1 LSSVANVIR
10 CVTFLRDNRAMGKR
24 CLLLLVSLLPL
35 TMVNGAPAL
44 RDAGAIPHLSERG
57 RADYREFLGSQTH
70 RAFAIGP
77 GGSWAWRAE
86 RATAN
91 EALEAAVDAC
101 QEGGEQSCLPYAVDD
116 RVVFDGPAW
125 FRLWGPYVKQ
135 AEAASRSV
143 GTRRGE
149 RFPDLAFRTPEG
161 KAMKVSDLRGKVLVL
176 HFWGSWCPPCQR
188 EMPDLQNL
196 YDRLKTATDIRF
208 LLFPVREP
216 FGKSLAWAGQKKIHM
231 PLADLGVKDELD
243 DQLRLSDGSRIPDRR
258 IASKFPTTYVL
269 DKHGIVVFSH
279 VGETHR
285 WNEYANF
292 LRDAG
297 SRSGY

>member
-1 LSSVANVIR
+1 
-10 CVTFLRDNRAMGKR
+10 M
-24 CLLLLVSLLPL
+24 SLLPL
-35 TMVNGAPAL
+35 AMASGAPAL
-44 RDAGAIPHLSERG
+44 RDVEAIPHLSERG
-57 RADYREFLGSQTH
+57 RADYREFLGSKTH

-77 GGSWAWRAE
+77 GGSWAWRAD
-86 RATAN
+86 RINPN
-91 EALEAAVDAC
+91 EALEAALNAC
-101 QEGGEQSCLPYAVDD
+101 QEGGEQSCVPYAVDD
-116 RVVFDGPAW
+116 GVTFDSAAW

-135 AEAASRSV
+135 AEAASRPV

-149 RFPDLAFRTPEG
+149 RFPDLAFRSSQG
-161 KAMKVSDLRGKVLVL
+161 KAMRISDLRGKVLVL

-188 EMPDLQNL
+188 EMPDLQKL
-196 YDRLKTATDIRF
+196 HDLLKTAADIRF
-208 LLFPVREP
+208 LLLPVREP
-216 FGKSLAWAGQKKIHM
+216 FAKSRAWAGQKKIHM
-231 PLADLGVKDELD
+231 PVVDLGVKDEFD
-243 DQLRLSDGSRIPDRR
+243 DQLSLSDGSRIADRR

-285 WNEYANF
+285 WSEYVNF

>member
-1 LSSVANVIR
+1 ML
-10 CVTFLRDNRAMGKR
+10 F
-24 CLLLLVSLLPL
+24 VSLLPL
-35 TMVNGAPAL
+35 AMAWGAPAL
-44 RDAGAIPHLSERG
+44 RDVESIPHLSERG
-57 RADYREFLGSQTH
+57 RADYREFLGGKTH

-77 GGSWAWRAE
+77 GGSWAWRADQIN
-86 RATAN
+86 AH
-91 EALEAAVDAC
+91 EALEAAVNAC
-101 QEGGEQSCLPYAVDD
+101 QEGGEQSCVPYAVDD
-116 RVVFDGPAW
+116 SVVFDSAAW
-125 FRLWGPYVKQ
+125 FRLWGPYAKR
-135 AEAASRSV
+135 AEALSRSV

-161 KAMKVSDLRGKVLVL
+161 KAMKISDLRGKVLVL

-188 EMPDLQNL
+188 EMPDLQKL
-196 YDRLKTATDIRF
+196 HDRLKSASDIRF
-208 LLFPVREP
+208 LLLPVREP
-216 FGKSLAWAGQKKIHM
+216 FGKSFAWAGQKKIHM
-231 PLADLGVKDELD
+231 PLADLGVKGEFD
-243 DQLRLSDGSRIPDRR
+243 DQLSLSDGSRIPDRR

-285 WNEYANF
+285 WSEYVNF

>member
-1 LSSVANVIR
+1 
-10 CVTFLRDNRAMGKR
+10 MKKR
-24 CLLLLVSLLPL
+24 YLFFLLLSPA
-35 TMVNGAPAL
+35 MAGGAPAL
-44 RDAGAIPHLSERG
+44 RDVEAIPHLSERG
-57 RADYREFLGSQTH
+57 RTDYREFLGSKTH

-77 GGSWAWRAE
+77 GGSWAWRAD
-86 RATAN
+86 RATPN

-101 QEGGEQSCLPYAVDD
+101 QEGGEQSCAAYAVDD
-116 RVVFDGPAW
+116 NVVFDSAAW

-143 GTRRGE
+143 GTKRGE
-149 RFPDLAFRTPEG
+149 RFPDLVFRSPEG
-161 KAMKVSDLRGKVLVL
+161 KAMKISDLRGKVLVL

-188 EMPDLQNL
+188 EMPDLQKL
-196 YDRLKTATDIRF
+196 HDRLKTATDIRF
-208 LLFPVREP
+208 LLLPVREP
-216 FGKSLAWAGQKKIHM
+216 FAKSFAWAGQKKIRM
-231 PLADLGVKDELD
+231 PVVNLGVKDEFD
-243 DQLRLSDGSRIPDRR
+243 DQLDLSDGSRIPDRR

-285 WNEYANF
+285 WSEYVNF
-292 LRDAG
+292 LRDAA